1 MADRPAPGHTAWS
14 VRRGRPE
21 PPIGPPP
28 KKGNAG
34 VVVALF
40 GIRRHGCWRLRL
52 LVASAVTGAADD
64 MSNVLVRAALLLNDE
79 AANGGGLQRHS
90 FRVILD

>member
-1 MADRPAPGHTAWS
+1 VERAARPSGTADWPASKEGQ
-14 VRRGRPE
+14 RGR
-21 PPIGPPP
+21 GSR
-28 KKGNAG
+28 
-34 VVVALF
+34 LF